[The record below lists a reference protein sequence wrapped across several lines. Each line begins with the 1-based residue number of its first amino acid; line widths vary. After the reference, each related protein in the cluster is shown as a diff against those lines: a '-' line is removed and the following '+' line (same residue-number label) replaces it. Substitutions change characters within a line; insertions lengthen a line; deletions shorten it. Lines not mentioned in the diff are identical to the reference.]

1 MSDKNEFARCVP
13 AMFQESAVNWLLDK
27 FSADMEEYRLI
38 CVENPERLHSAEGG
52 DCYLLF
58 LERQATLRANAVRD
72 TLLCL
77 YSEKSGQRVLNVN
90 IEGDK
95 ETLQERVNKVL
106 KSVGGSK
113 CHTGSR

>member
-58 LERQATLRANAVRD
+58 LEQQATLRANAARD

-77 YSEKSGQRVLNVN
+77 FSEAPDQCADESIVSES
-90 IEGDK
+90 IS
-95 ETLQERVNKVL
+95 LQECTD
-106 KSVGGSK
+106 KSPNNAVVRK